1 MLGALIAANDV
12 ELYDMQAAPDEL
24 DDLSRDKTRYSC
36 LLQEMDTRLNE
47 LILKEIGVDRDDEL
61 KPLLTWIKGQEK
73 DHVN

>member
-12 ELYDMQAAPDEL
+12 ELYDMQADRDEL

-36 LLQEMDTRLNE
+36 LLQEMNTRLNE

-73 DHVN
+73 NHVN

>member
-12 ELYDMQAAPDEL
+12 ELYDMQADRDEL

>member
-12 ELYDMQAAPDEL
+12 ELYDMQADRDEL

-36 LLQEMDTRLNE
+36 LLQEMNTRLNE